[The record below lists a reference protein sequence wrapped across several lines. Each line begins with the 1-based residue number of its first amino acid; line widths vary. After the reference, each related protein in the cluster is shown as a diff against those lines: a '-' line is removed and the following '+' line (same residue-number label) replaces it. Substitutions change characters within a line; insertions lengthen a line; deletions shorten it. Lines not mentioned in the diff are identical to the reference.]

1 MRKSILFA
9 AAAVLSFIA
18 SPALAGGWGGGSGG
32 YGVPTN
38 YKSPSYNG
46 HNNNSSGG
54 LVNVSP
60 TVNLGNIGNGILAG
74 SAIASGNSVLS
85 GSGLGLGVLGSGTGL
100 LNNVVGNIRKR

>member
-9 AAAVLSFIA
+9 AAAALPFIA

-32 YGVPTN
+32 YGVP
-38 YKSPSYNG
+38 SSYNG
-46 HNNNSSGG
+46 HNNNSAGG

-74 SAIASGNSVLS
+74 SAIASGNGILS

>member
-9 AAAVLSFIA
+9 AAAALSIVA
-18 SPALAGGWGGGSGG
+18 SPVLAGGFGGGF
-32 YGVPTN
+32 GVPTN
-38 YKSPSYNG
+38 YNSPSYYNG
-46 HNNNSSGG
+46 HNNNSAGG

-74 SAIASGNSVLS
+74 SGIASGNSVLS
-85 GSGLGLGVLGSGTGL
+85 GSGLGLGVLGSGSGL